1 MATIRDR
8 YILDIDIGG
17 AAASING
24 LKTAL
29 GALVAGVSV
38 GAITQFGK
46 AIIDAGDT
54 VTQYENRLRAAGIAQ
69 KDLAATFETLRGV
82 AAANRTEFGATV
94 DLFSKLQASS
104 STLGLTQEGVV
115 ESLTNFQIA
124 LKAAGADAATA
135 DAAIYQF
142 GQAMASGTLQGDEFR
157 SLMEAMGTSMAK
169 VAADAGLTSAELKAM
184 ASSGELTAETFLK
197 MLNNSTSL
205 KASFDA
211 MQPTIAE
218 LETALRQA
226 FTEAGAELSELTGLG
241 DLYAE
246 SLKSLTRVLQD
257 FAGTAPAIADE
268 DTVTILNKAK
278 DGVYTYA
285 QAIEELKY
293 DLENFSG
300 LMNIFTGEMVFEED
314 QMNLDALR
322 AAIAELKALDEQT
335 KKSAEAAAAEAE
347 ARKAALGPLQDVID
361 RTREYANANQESTS
375 KLDALVAAQQQAAAD
390 IEALNAA
397 LGTNAEQYVD
407 INAAIAE
414 AEERHAAL
422 GLEIEK
428 VRQATEGMTFPDY
441 FADLIANSEA
451 AVERTNWAKFA
462 LEDLSFALENGA
474 ISQEV
479 YAAAMET
486 VNAALGIN
494 NEELDAASFKVQT
507 YAEYWQGLQNTIA
520 TTVTEQQYSVDA
532 FAALKAQFDNN
543 AISIEQFKAGLDA
556 LGMSLYEAG
565 YSTLAYDD
573 YLKNLQDTVE
583 NTLAMDGFKQ
593 QALADLKA
601 QFDSGSL
608 SIQEYEAYMRALG
621 ETTKSVSDSQ
631 ERLKS
636 TIDDFKNSAGDRL
649 QRERDSAELAGLS
662 GIERELRSIEI
673 EEQRLAENAKRRI
686 QQQFPDSVNSQE
698 QIDAIKEIDRA
709 MRESIQSRSDLAREI
724 QEQQSTF
731 SYGWEKA
738 YREYAEDANNAA
750 KAGAEAFRKAT
761 RGMEDSIVG
770 FAKTGKFEWKS
781 FVADMAET
789 ILRSNLQK
797 LIANLF
803 GGLGMGGGSG
813 SSSGYY
819 NSGNQQRFG
828 GYFAQGGMIP
838 AGKFG
843 VVGESGAEFVS
854 GPAQVTPMPTQS
866 ITYNIN
872 AVDALSFKQ
881 LVARDPGFIHA
892 VAAQGARTIP
902 GGRR

>member
-8 YILDIDIGG
+8 YILDIDTGGAESSIGG
-17 AAASING
+17 
-24 LKTAL
+24 LRTAL
-29 GALVAGVSV
+29 QGLVAGISV
-38 GAITQFGK
+38 GAIAGFGK

-54 VTQYENRLRAAGIAQ
+54 ITQYENKLRAAGIAQ

-104 STLGLTQEGVV
+104 KNLGLDQQGVV
-115 ESLTNFQIA
+115 ESLTNFQVA

-157 SLMEAMGTSMAK
+157 SLMEAMGTSMAL

-226 FTEAGAELSELTGLG
+226 FVDSGAAISEATGLG
-241 DLYAE
+241 EIYANTIKGITRDL
-246 SLKSLTRVLQD
+246 QQ
-257 FAGTAPAIADE
+257 FAGTTTPIMNESDIELVEKAKEGVYSYGQAIDEINQRISDTYESFLPGGFFFSADE
-268 DTVTILNKAK
+268 REELRAYRAELELLN
-278 DGVYTYA
+278 A
-285 QAIEELKY
+285 QAQENIERAKA
-293 DLENFSG
+293 
-300 LMNIFTGEMVFEED
+300 EE
-314 QMNLDALR
+314 
-322 AAIAELKALDEQT
+322 
-335 KKSAEAAAAEAE
+335 E

-361 RTREYANANQESTS
+361 RTKEYTKVNDESTS
-375 KLDALVAAQQQAAAD
+375 KLDALLAAQQQAAAD

-407 INAAIAE
+407 INAAIGEAE
-414 AEERHAAL
+414 ARHAAL
-422 GLEIEK
+422 GEEITK

-441 FADLIANSEA
+441 FADLITNSEA

-479 YAAAMET
+479 YNEALET
-486 VNAALGIN
+486 VNSALGIN
-494 NEELDAASFKVQT
+494 NEELDAAGTKVQT
-507 YAEYWQGLQNTIA
+507 YAEYWQGLQDTIA
-520 TTVTEQQYSVDA
+520 TTVTNQQYSVDA
-532 FAALKAQFDNN
+532 FAELKAQFDNN
-543 AISIEQFKAGLDA
+543 AISIDQFKAGLDA
-556 LGMSLYEAG
+556 LGMSLYDAG
-565 YSTLAYDD
+565 YSSLAYED
-573 YLKNLQDTVE
+573 YLKSLADTVE

-593 QALADLKA
+593 QALSDLKA

-636 TIDDFKNSAGDRL
+636 TIDDFKSSAGDRL

-662 GIERELRSIEI
+662 GIEKELRSIEL
-673 EEQRLAENAKRRI
+673 EEKRLAENAKKRI
-686 QQQFPDSVNSQE
+686 RQQFPDSVNSQE

-709 MRESIQSRSDLAREI
+709 MKESIQSRSDLAREI
-724 QEQQSTF
+724 EEQQSTF
-731 SYGWEKA
+731 SYGWEQA
-738 YREYAEDANNAA
+738 YREYAENANNAA
-750 KAGAEAFRKAT
+750 KSGAEAFKKAT
-761 RGMEDSIVG
+761 KGMEDSIVG

-781 FVADMAET
+781 FVADMAEQ
-789 ILRSNLQK
+789 ILRSNVQK
-797 LIANLF
+797 LIAGLF
-803 GGLGMGGGSG
+803 GGGGGGGSG
-813 SSSGYY
+813 SGSFS
-819 NSGNQQRFG
+819 SGNQQRFG

-854 GPAQVTPMPTQS
+854 GPAQVTPMPAQS
-866 ITYNIN
+866 VTYNIN
-872 AVDALSFKQ
+872 AVDALSFRQ